1 MSLSNRTR
9 RASHVLALLAISSCT
24 IEPPKPGAFYDTP
37 LPAGAA
43 RGDLIRAEKIATP
56 VPGATA
62 FRVIYASSGLNNE
75 LRPVS
80 AIIFVPDAVAPPG
93 GRNVVAWAHPT
104 TGVAR
109 RCAPSLRDDFPAK
122 VQGLTEFLAAGDV
135 VTATDY
141 PGLGTPGPHPF
152 LVGSSEGRAV
162 LDSIR
167 AARHLPAAAASSSF
181 IVWGHSQ
188 GGHAALFAGEIAP
201 AYAPELSLKGIAVAA
216 PASDLAV
223 LMTDDIGSPIG
234 RILTAYTLDAWS
246 QVYGAPL
253 ASVVQTNAMPAVAR
267 VSASC
272 AEGVA
277 EGLILSEEAAPL
289 GQGFLIGAPQT
300 TPPWRTYMAENN
312 AGRAKQAAP
321 LIIAQGAR
329 DTIVPQTATRAL
341 FAQFCRR
348 GETVQ
353 YLELP
358 ETGHMTAAKVSAG
371 AVAAWARDRFAGRP
385 APDDCKKESAS
396 F

>member
-9 RASHVLALLAISSCT
+9 RASHVLALLAISSCA
-24 IEPPKPGAFYDTP
+24 IEPPKPGAFYDTQ

-43 RGDLIRAEKIATP
+43 PGDLIRAEKIATP

-75 LRPVS
+75 VRPVS

-122 VQGLTEFLAAGDV
+122 VQGLTEFLAAGEV

-167 AARHLPAAAASSSF
+167 AARHLPAAAASSRF

-201 AYAPELSLKGIAVAA
+201 AYAPELTLKGIAVAA

-223 LMTDDIGSPIG
+223 LMTDDIGSPVG

-246 QVYGAPL
+246 QIYGAPL
-253 ASVVQTNAMPAVAR
+253 ASVVQPNAMPAVAR

-300 TPPWRTYMAENN
+300 PPPWRTYMAENN

-321 LIIAQGAR
+321 LIITQGAR

-358 ETGHMTAAKVSAG
+358 ETGHMTAAKVSA
-371 AVAAWARDRFAGRP
+371 AVIAAWARDRFAGRP